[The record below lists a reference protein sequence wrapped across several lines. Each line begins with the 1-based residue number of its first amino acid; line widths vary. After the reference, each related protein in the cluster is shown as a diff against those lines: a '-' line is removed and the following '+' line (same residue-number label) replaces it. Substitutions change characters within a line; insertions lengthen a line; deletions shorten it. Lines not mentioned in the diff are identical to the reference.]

1 MFDVRVATFGMSDVM
16 VIFAL
21 PNASVAYAP
30 NVNRCSVSRAI
41 CALVVGVVVI
51 SMPPVALILIDVSAL
66 SVSVMFVM
74 TELISNESPGATNS
88 GADVEIINGDC
99 TVVRVSDAPIA
110 DVFAATAKMV
120 ISPLKYSGI
129 SKSTV
134 PGTLARVS
142 IIPDQNATGGSV
154 ARANGFWIMAA
165 SNMPVS

>member
-30 NVNRCSVSRAI
+30 NVTRCSVSRAI

-74 TELISNESPGATNS
+74 TELISNESPGATIPAQMLKS
-88 GADVEIINGDC
+88 LMAI
-99 TVVRVSDAPIA
+99 APLC
-110 DVFAATAKMV
+110 VCQMRQPQMYLQRRQK
-120 ISPLKYSGI
+120 
-129 SKSTV
+129 
-134 PGTLARVS
+134 
-142 IIPDQNATGGSV
+142 
-154 ARANGFWIMAA
+154 W
-165 SNMPVS
+165 